1 MPALLSRPKTVY
13 LLLGVAI
20 VAFFALSAV
29 GHTGTSG
36 ENEASSVAWIG
47 SIGWAG
53 FLLSL
58 LALIAYSLGLLVH
71 RLRTRRSSDGHLD
84 PLLRERT

>member
-1 MPALLSRPKTVY
+1 MPELFRRPKTVY

-36 ENEASSVAWIG
+36 ENEASSIAWIG
-47 SIGWAG
+47 SIGWAA

-58 LALIAYSLGLLVH
+58 LALIVYSLALLVH
-71 RLRTRRSSDGHLD
+71 RLLRRRSSSHHLD
-84 PLLRERT
+84 PLLKERT